1 MEPNAPANEHLLRKY
16 ANIQNQQADA
26 IYNQIA
32 KQAADVLLYGK
43 FDILDGL
50 GNKADNPVDFERDP
64 ALYDVSTDYS
74 ANPVGQVE
82 AAFNKLKGKN
92 FPKVGVFALA
102 GDTVIARLMQDTK
115 FLNLLKA
122 QGVNAGRVW
131 VNADNRVVAQVYTG
145 LLAGIPAP
153 VTLCNFSAAYE
164 DANGNVQSFIPD
176 KAVVVGS
183 FSSPRVQAYGG
194 VFITDTATNSGQIY
208 EGQIITDRFVSKNP
222 DDLVIRTQSAPLLI
236 PGNVDHTATVVSS
249 A

>member
-1 MEPNAPANEHLLRKY
+1 
-16 ANIQNQQADA
+16 
-26 IYNQIA
+26 
-32 KQAADVLLYGK
+32 
-43 FDILDGL
+43 
-50 GNKADNPVDFERDP
+50 VDFERDP

-131 VNADNRVVAQVYTG
+131 VSADNRVVAQVYTG
-145 LLAGIPAP
+145 LLAGIPVP

-194 VFITDTATNSGQIY
+194 VFITGTATNSGQIY
-208 EGQIITDRFVSKNP
+208 EGQVITDRFVSKNP

-249 A
+249 N